1 MKSSEQLWKYRIF
14 GEQNPESLLYALW
27 NLLTLYSDLRG
38 CQEHH
43 EMLVKDFSLNKDDQG
58 TEYVTFE
65 ENRRKTCQGDEERSS
80 QFANEGPRF
89 PVQFLK
95 TYLAHRPEEMQKSDT
110 FYLAIIE
117 KEIRSVYKKQ
127 RMGVNKIDS
136 LEAEL
141 DIKVRKLTVH
151 SESNTL
157 VNKLKASN
165 QPRSA
170 IIDVTGHTRELS
182 LADYEEGEEA
192 EERQVSSI
200 ISSPVRQQVQ
210 NSRPVLFMISLL
222 IQDPLKRNFRILFH
236 LPNL

>member
-1 MKSSEQLWKYRIF
+1 
-14 GEQNPESLLYALW
+14 
-27 NLLTLYSDLRG
+27 
-38 CQEHH
+38 
-43 EMLVKDFSLNKDDQG
+43 
-58 TEYVTFE
+58 
-65 ENRRKTCQGDEERSS
+65 
-80 QFANEGPRF
+80 
-89 PVQFLK
+89 
-95 TYLAHRPEEMQKSDT
+95 MQKSDT

-165 QPRSA
+165 QPST

-182 LADYEEGEEA
+182 LADCEEGDEA
-192 EERQVSSI
+192 EERQISSI

-236 LPNL
+236 LPNLKFQTCLQTSWILYLSDTNGKCCF

>member
-1 MKSSEQLWKYRIF
+1 
-14 GEQNPESLLYALW
+14 
-27 NLLTLYSDLRG
+27 
-38 CQEHH
+38 
-43 EMLVKDFSLNKDDQG
+43 
-58 TEYVTFE
+58 
-65 ENRRKTCQGDEERSS
+65 
-80 QFANEGPRF
+80 
-89 PVQFLK
+89 
-95 TYLAHRPEEMQKSDT
+95 MQKSDP

-182 LADYEEGEEA
+182 LVDYEEGEEA

-200 ISSPVRQQVQ
+200 ISSPVRQQIQ

>member
-1 MKSSEQLWKYRIF
+1 
-14 GEQNPESLLYALW
+14 
-27 NLLTLYSDLRG
+27 
-38 CQEHH
+38 
-43 EMLVKDFSLNKDDQG
+43 
-58 TEYVTFE
+58 
-65 ENRRKTCQGDEERSS
+65 
-80 QFANEGPRF
+80 
-89 PVQFLK
+89 
-95 TYLAHRPEEMQKSDT
+95 MQKSDP

-192 EERQVSSI
+192 EERQISSI

-210 NSRPVLFMISLL
+210 NSRPVLFMLSLL